1 MSVSRRR
8 GYLPSHQRRDQILDC
23 ALAVFAHK
31 GFHETSIADICVR
44 ARIGRGTLY
53 EYFPDKRGV
62 LAALIDRIVRRVLDA
77 IQHWPSLELSP
88 DAESAEASY
97 VAFVE
102 ARCGQIMD
110 AVFAD
115 ANTASLILRMAR
127 GTGFVREALARI
139 DQQVVGVIAADVRAH
154 TAWGVVRPFD
164 PQLVAEF
171 IVGGMEKIVI
181 QALDEGRAIDV
192 PRIAREL
199 ALLVSRGLLPADPRP
214 LPRSRAPGGPPLRR
228 PSKPARPPSHPA

>member
-1 MSVSRRR
+1 MSVAAR
-8 GYLPSHQRRDQILDC
+8 GYLPSNQRRDQILDC

-31 GFHETSIADICVR
+31 GFHDTSIADICAR

-77 IQHWPSLELSP
+77 IEHWPSLELSP
-88 DAESAEASY
+88 DAESAEPHY

-102 ARCGQIMD
+102 ARCRQIMD

-127 GTGFVREALARI
+127 GTGFVGEALARI

-154 TAWGVVRPFD
+154 TALGVVRPVD

-171 IVGGMEKIVI
+171 IVGGIEKIVV
-181 QALDEGRAIDV
+181 QALDAGRAIDV
-192 PRIAREL
+192 VRIAREL
-199 ALLVSRGLLPADPRP
+199 AVLASHGLLPADGRPRK
-214 LPRSRAPGGPPLRR
+214 RSGVPVGPPLRGPSHTARR
-228 PSKPARPPSHPA
+228 PSNPA

>member
-1 MSVSRRR
+1 MSVPPAHLSRDERR
-8 GYLPSHQRRDQILDC
+8 EQILDC
-23 ALAVFAHK
+23 ALTVFARK
-31 GFHETSIADICVR
+31 GFHETSIADICAP
-44 ARIGRGTLY
+44 ARIARGTLY
-53 EYFPDKRGV
+53 QYFTDKRGV
-62 LAALIDRIVRRVLDA
+62 LAALIDRIVCRVLDA

-88 DAESAEASY
+88 DVASTEANY

-102 ARCGQIMD
+102 ARCRQIMD

-115 ANTASLILRMAR
+115 ADTASLILRMAR
-127 GTGFVREALARI
+127 GTGFVSEALARI
-139 DQQVVGVIAADVRAH
+139 DQQVVGVIAADARMH
-154 TAWGVVRPFD
+154 MNWGVLRPVD